1 MLTHRVNPVN
11 GSYKLLTAFVIALII
26 GIIMDVSDL
35 RINIDSKAELL
46 NSNFGIMIGFI
57 FSLTSIFFLQI
68 VWSRFKGLK
77 EAISSETESIISLH
91 VNTDFLDDEKVSDD
105 MKTALLN
112 YLDIVTHFE
121 FRELKKGV
129 IVDYPTSQFLRIKKI
144 IDQIKF
150 DDPRDPLAFGYLVD
164 GFKELSKSRNHR
176 LEISLTRLPKYMSNY
191 FLTISSIFW
200 FVFLINPMEG
210 SFVYYLVYFTTTII
224 VLLSVFIIK
233 DLDDPL
239 NGILQISKENY
250 VICKN
255 YIESDTH
262 EIFSD

>member
-1 MLTHRVNPVN
+1 
-11 GSYKLLTAFVIALII
+11 
-26 GIIMDVSDL
+26 MDVSDL
-35 RINIDSKAELL
+35 RIEIDPNSELL
-46 NSNFGIMIGFI
+46 ASNYGIIIGFI
-57 FSLTSIFFLQI
+57 FSLTAIFFLQI
-68 VWSRFKGLK
+68 VWSRYKGLN
-77 EAISSETESIISLH
+77 EAIASETESIISLW
-91 VNTDFLDDEKVSDD
+91 VNTDFLEDENVSVD

-112 YLDIVTHFE
+112 YLDIVAHFE

-129 IVDYPTSQFLRIKKI
+129 IVDYPTTQFLKIKKI

-176 LEISLTRLPKYMSNY
+176 LEISLTRLPRYMSNY
-191 FLTISSIFW
+191 FLTISTIFW
-200 FVFLINPMEG
+200 LIFLLNPIEGAFIYFLI
-210 SFVYYLVYFTTTII
+210 YLITTII
-224 VLLSVFIIK
+224 VLLTVFIIK

-250 VICKN
+250 AICKN

>member
-1 MLTHRVNPVN
+1 LTHSTNPVN
-11 GSYKLLTAFVIALII
+11 GSFKILIAFVASLII
-26 GIIMDVSDL
+26 GIIIDVSNL
-35 RINIDSKAELL
+35 RNNIDPKSELL
-46 NSNFGIMIGFI
+46 ESNFGIMIGFI
-57 FSLTSIFFLQI
+57 FSLTAIFFLQI
-68 VWSRFKGLK
+68 VWTRFKGLK
-77 EAISSETESIISLH
+77 EAIASETESIISLH

-129 IVDYPTSQFLRIKKI
+129 IVDYPTTQFLRIKKI

-176 LEISLTRLPKYMSNY
+176 LEISLTRLPRYMSSY
-191 FLTISSIFW
+191 FLTICAIFW
-200 FVFLINPMEG
+200 LVFLLNPMEG
-210 SFVYYLVYFTTTII
+210 SFVYYLVYLTTTTI
-224 VLLSVFIIK
+224 VLLTVFIMK

-239 NGILQISKENY
+239 NGVLQVSKENY